1 MINYLLSS
9 VVTYSYLQIC
19 CIKNHS
25 FRLVLNLPDTV
36 MLKRDNLKH
45 LNFPSLKFA
54 DYEGEMGENIM
65 WVNISLYTVIHV
77 LQSIMM
83 IK

>member
-54 DYEGEMGENIM
+54 DYIM
-65 WVNISLYTVIHV
+65 WVNISLYTVI